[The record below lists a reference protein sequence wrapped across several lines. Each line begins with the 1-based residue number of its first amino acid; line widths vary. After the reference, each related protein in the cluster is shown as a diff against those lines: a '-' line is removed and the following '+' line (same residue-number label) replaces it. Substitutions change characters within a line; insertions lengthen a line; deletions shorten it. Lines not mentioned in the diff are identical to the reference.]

1 MKRLGEILIH
11 NGSTGLAAGCLLP
24 SFHPCLSAFIR
35 GSNSFLPVAFRP
47 SLLLACACAALHAA
61 PLPDIS
67 TVPADL
73 IIPELS
79 DGPPAAGKRVSLE
92 LFEGTPPVI
101 LYLPADWAQ
110 GKKFPVII
118 ELAGNGNFK
127 NSYGDTSS
135 GLPEGSKLG
144 YGLGGGKGIVWACVP
159 FLNEAGD
166 KPAIT
171 WWGDAPDY
179 RPDSTVAFLKRAV
192 PALCERFS
200 GDPERV
206 ILCGFSRGAIAANAI
221 GLHDDEIAKLWR
233 GFVCYSHYDG
243 VSSRWP
249 FAGADAASAR
259 QRLERLKGRPQLICS
274 EFPLAGTRKH
284 LENAG
289 LAGDF
294 TFLETGFR
302 NHNDAWI
309 LRPSAAR
316 DTARNWLAEVIR
328 KPAGK

>member
-1 MKRLGEILIH
+1 MVVLLGRPILFFLFRCPH
-11 NGSTGLAAGCLLP
+11 LA
-24 SFHPCLSAFIR
+24 
-35 GSNSFLPVAFRP
+35 FLA
-47 SLLLACACAALHAA
+47 LLAR
-61 PLPDIS
+61 
-67 TVPADL
+67 PAY
-73 IIPELS
+73 
-79 DGPPAAGKRVSLE
+79 K
-92 LFEGTPPVI
+92 
-101 LYLPADWAQ
+101 
-110 GKKFPVII
+110 
-118 ELAGNGNFK
+118 
-127 NSYGDTSS
+127 
-135 GLPEGSKLG
+135 
-144 YGLGGGKGIVWACVP
+144 
-159 FLNEAGD
+159 
-166 KPAIT
+166 IT
-171 WWGDAPDY
+171 
-179 RPDSTVAFLKRAV
+179 F
-192 PALCERFS
+192 

-259 QRLERLKGRPQLICS
+259 KRLGRLKGRPQLICS
-274 EFPLAGTRKH
+274 EFPHAGTRKH

-289 LAGDF
+289 HAGDF
-294 TFLETGFR
+294 TFLETGYR

>member
-1 MKRLGEILIH
+1 MNRLGEILIH

-35 GSNSFLPVAFRP
+35 GSNSFLTVAFRP
-47 SLLLACACAALHAA
+47 SLLLACACASLHAA

-73 IIPELS
+73 SIPQLS

-101 LYLPADWAQ
+101 LYLPTDWAQ

-144 YGLGGGKGIVWACVP
+144 YGLSGGKGYIWACVP

-166 KPAIT
+166 KPAIS
-171 WWGDAPDY
+171 WWGTPRITDPTAPS
-179 RPDSTVAFLKRAV
+179 PSSSA
-192 PALCERFS
+192 PS
-200 GDPERV
+200 PP
-206 ILCGFSRGAIAANAI
+206 SANA
-221 GLHDDEIAKLWR
+221 
-233 GFVCYSHYDG
+233 F
-243 VSSRWP
+243 
-249 FAGADAASAR
+249 SAT
-259 QRLERLKGRPQLICS
+259 P
-274 EFPLAGTRKH
+274 
-284 LENAG
+284 NA
-289 LAGDF
+289 
-294 TFLETGFR
+294 
-302 NHNDAWI
+302 
-309 LRPSAAR
+309 
-316 DTARNWLAEVIR
+316 
-328 KPAGK
+328 

>member
-1 MKRLGEILIH
+1 MKGLLAPF
-11 NGSTGLAAGCLLP
+11 LAA
-24 SFHPCLSAFIR
+24 
-35 GSNSFLPVAFRP
+35 
-47 SLLLACACAALHAA
+47 AALSAA

-67 TVPADL
+67 TVPPDL
-73 IIPELS
+73 GVPELS
-79 DGPPAAGKRVSLE
+79 DGPPAAGKRARVELLE
-92 LFEGTPPVI
+92 NAPPAI
-101 LYLPADWAQ
+101 LYLPTDWIPE
-110 GKKFPVII
+110 KKFPVII
-118 ELAGNGNFK
+118 ELAGNGNYK

-135 GLPEGSKLG
+135 GLPHGSKLG
-144 YGLGGGKGIVWACVP
+144 YGLSGGKGFIWACLP
-159 FLNEAGD
+159 FLNQAG
-166 KPAIT
+166 KEVAVT
-171 WWGDAPDY
+171 WWGDAPSY

-243 VSSRWP
+243 VGTGFP

-259 QRLERLKGRPQLICS
+259 LRLARLKGRPQLICS
-274 EFPLAGTRKH
+274 EFPLAGTRRH
-284 LENAG
+284 LENTG
-289 LAGDF
+289 VTGDF

-309 LRPSAAR
+309 LRPSPAR
-316 DTARNWLAEVIR
+316 ETARAWLAKAV
-328 KPAGK
+328 GK